1 MTTPPASRV
10 RSALLAAFALVAVAL
25 AVPTA
30 AQAAS
35 SPEYLGVNMQPLV
48 KDSTIAE
55 SRWPSFLQPL
65 QDGGVKVA
73 RHDINWFLAE
83 PKAPVNGVH
92 TYTWNTGD
100 NRNSIDFQM
109 GMLAR
114 YGIRAQ
120 PTFTGS
126 PGWAHA
132 NGSRLP
138 DAQFQNFT
146 DWAVAFV
153 ERYGPNGQFWK
164 EHPELPYLPTYD
176 YEIWNEVNSI
186 HFWTAKTDPPPYAR
200 LLQYLYPRLKAA
212 QPDGFVLASIG
223 WPDANSYLDAM
234 WANGAGNSIDGIAF
248 HPYAPT
254 SNAIV
259 GLTTSMRAKLTAL
272 GRGDIPI
279 QITETGQPASYT
291 GPGAQFAYQGMP
303 SDAARAANQML
314 SADAL
319 ARSDCNVN
327 QFLIYAITGSETDRE
342 NIGEGYMGV
351 LRYADG
357 SPNTTGLA
365 MQRASL
371 RWARQLADGS
381 ALKYGRLALCSAGE
395 TNPAA
400 LLPLELAPVKSGNT
414 CVGGTVRY
422 DGNPLEAATLV
433 LSTPDGRV
441 TRNDTDAFG
450 KAEVCIKNGPE
461 IQYVDVWSEV
471 PKTAKSAV
479 FRCSVPITGDCA
491 LLATLKAKSCIVNLR
506 GKDRLRYTAKR
517 TKVARQT
524 FRATLNCNDY
534 KTSKQVRSRA
544 FKLVTVRK
552 NGKVV
557 RKNGKVVKK
566 KVYLYKMVAVRKNG
580 KLVKKNG
587 KVVRKKTPIYR
598 TTTQVVQPKFTL
610 SVLPKAPAPKKGQK
624 PKVMKEKRLKSL
636 TLKHGKTVEFTIKG
650 KYKRGDQ
657 IILWHAIN
665 AKKDA
670 LPGVRQP
677 LTLKKPLAFK
687 APKKKTAKKT

>member
-1 MTTPPASRV
+1 MVVAV
-10 RSALLAAFALVAVAL
+10 LAAGPGVAR
-25 AVPTA
+25 
-30 AQAAS
+30 AAS
-35 SPEYLGVNMQPLV
+35 TPEYLGVNMQPLV

-65 QDGGVKVA
+65 KDGGVKVA
-73 RHDINWFLAE
+73 RHDVNWFLAE

-100 NRNSIDFQM
+100 NRNSIDYQM
-109 GMLAR
+109 GMLAK

-126 PGWAHA
+126 PSWAYGP
-132 NGSRLP
+132 GSRLP
-138 DAQFQNFT
+138 DSQFQNFT
-146 DWAVAFV
+146 DWAVAFIQ
-153 ERYGPNGQFWK
+153 RYGPNGQFWK

-200 LLQYLYPRLKAA
+200 LLQYLYPRVKAA
-212 QPDGFVLASIG
+212 QPDSYVLASIG
-223 WPDANSYLDAM
+223 WPDANAYLDAM
-234 WANGAGNSIDGIAF
+234 WANGAGSSIDGIAF

-291 GPGAQFAYQGMP
+291 GGAQYAYQGMP

-342 NIGEGYMGV
+342 TISEGYMGV

-357 SPNTTGLA
+357 TPNITGQA

-371 RWARQLADGS
+371 RWAQQLADGS
-381 ALKYGRLALCSAGE
+381 ALRNGRLALCSSGE

-400 LLPLELAPVKSGNT
+400 LLPLDLAPAKTGNT
-414 CVGGTVRY
+414 CVGGTVGY
-422 DGNPLEAATLV
+422 DGNPLEAATMV
-433 LSTPDGRV
+433 LNTPDGRM
-441 TRNDTDAFG
+441 TRNDTDAYG
-450 KAEVCIKNGPE
+450 KAEVCIKNGPP
-461 IQYVDVWSEV
+461 ISYVDVWAEV
-471 PKTAKSAV
+471 PKTAISQV
-479 FRCSVPITGDCA
+479 YRCSVPITGDCA
-491 LLATLKAKSCIVNLR
+491 LLSQLNVRQKTCIVNLR
-506 GKDRLRYTAKR
+506 GKDRLRYTAKQS
-517 TKVARQT
+517 KVAKQT
-524 FRATLNCNDY
+524 FKATLNCNDY
-534 KTSKQVRSRA
+534 KTSKKVKSRA
-544 FKLVTVRK
+544 FKLVTVKK
-552 NGKVV
+552 NGKTV

-587 KVVRKKTPIYR
+587 KVVRKKTPVYK
-598 TTTQVVQPKFTL
+598 TTTVVIQPRFAVSYLAKAAPAKKGKKK
-610 SVLPKAPAPKKGQK
+610 PKA
-624 PKVMKEKRLKSL
+624 VKERRLRYL
-636 TLKHGKTVEFTIKG
+636 TLKHGKTVTFTLKG
-650 KYKRGDQ
+650 KYKKGDQ
-657 IILWHAIN
+657 IILVHKVAP
-665 AKKDA
+665 KKDA
-670 LPGVRQP
+670 LPRVRQP

-687 APKKKTAKKT
+687 APKKAAKKK